1 MRILSL
7 IIYLN
12 LFLYLPFL
20 FKDPSVRED
29 SSREVKT
36 VIQIQD
42 ELKRC
47 FSDIREIPTEQ
58 KRLSLD
64 SVIPQDRTSQDCKGP
79 EFVKELTNEQTKSW
93 KNAVENWLS
102 RPHPLHHPAPVGTA
116 KTADKLPSPL
126 LSIPNTREQQALM
139 SQNKFIQDVQI
150 CQTGGAEQQRA
161 FARTQADDGI
171 SMQLKGD
178 SRVREQNTGPPL
190 VSLVTKKAEHREDR
204 TGSAE
209 QQRAFARTQA
219 DDGIL
224 RQLKGDHGAPEQ
236 DTRPPLV
243 PPVTKKAE
251 HREDW
256 TGSAE
261 QRERAFARTQT
272 DDGVLRQLKG
282 DSSIGER
289 DTRPPLVTLV
299 TKKVEH
305 REDPR
310 LKRHSVDGEPS
321 PELES
326 PNPVKGND
334 SMPYNA
340 QNALMAQ
347 GVISSSVSTS
357 TSSVINQQV
366 KYQVNDEYVRSVVGK
381 LQLPKHKDLA
391 YQVSV
396 NDGTRKALEI
406 LKQKEESKTITADDA
421 KKDEGKL
428 VTAVRNNDGKFPK
441 KGNLSVPK
449 DKEKL
454 SVKERVALLQR
465 KEHKETRKEKREES
479 SERPEKKK
487 ARISKDVE
495 KNDAPV
501 EKPEKAVV
509 QIPIPEL
516 SDDSFPAIS
525 SKSLEMLKSP
535 PSNTGPT
542 SKAPKLKLILKPRNK
557 NEPSAGQGINN
568 SKLSEQKPTDVP
580 DETKSENRDKPDLG
594 EVNRDRRSID
604 SPVAMDLSPLSP
616 PCISGSVSPITVV
629 SSKGRY
635 NPVSSSKAAPAT
647 PVNSTPASSSF
658 PFSPPFPQGPFRSLV
673 SPVGF
678 HGQSMSITP
687 SSGSAPSIPGIN
699 PTSSTPSSTPMPFVP
714 PVPASPVLTPT
725 SVAPPPPALPM
736 ATTLPPANAPPTT
749 IPHGLYPP
757 AINSMPPRIG
767 NLPTSVPLGVRPPV
781 DSPLFTV
788 PQPPAFPGNV
798 QKRNSLDSV
807 PTNISSSPGM
817 FPPTLPGQ
825 QWTPPAQGL
834 PFPHPRQPAV
844 NIPPASLPRPSHPL
858 TMVRPPVFVQQ
869 LGPSPQVN
877 PLTVQQPNT
886 SQQFG
891 FPPVEALR
899 FGVPPATPQRM
910 PFMHPPSLPNMVPL
924 PPQLGG
930 ISGTP
935 MAPFF
940 QQMSFQQRPTGF
952 WLAPVKTPAVSD
964 ANLGRMPLHHNS
976 VQKQANGSVPSSSH
990 KSSDPVK
997 RYSRSDDG
1005 AKGKRDD
1012 KKAEKSVIQKKN
1024 SDEMNPKEE
1033 NSVNKPSL
1041 EVYEVKE
1048 HVLNTSDISDECVS
1062 ESDKLKTVSATEE
1075 KTSEE
1080 DALGTDAGKEL
1091 SADHFEQPWDKN
1103 GIKDFNNLQV
1113 DETHMHKEKPLE
1125 PMLTSDALSSK
1136 SEQELSV
1143 IDDVEEDKCVEMKDG
1158 DDFVSTKRISQAQQ
1172 ASPMVTSDALSS
1184 KSEQELP
1191 VVDGVEEDKCAEMKD
1206 GDDFVSRMRISQAQQ
1221 ASPMLTSDAPS
1232 SKSEQELPVVDGGE
1246 EDKCAEMNDGDNFV
1260 SRKRISEAQQPKN
1273 SYGESQTSS
1282 FKSTVVST
1290 ESSCNNSSNVLKT
1303 QNRDQLVEENISF
1316 PTSLV
1321 TNYVT
1326 EAEQTSIKAVK
1337 KIYDILRNNAS
1348 EPQPETSMTNQEPEN
1363 PCKQDEPDKPDIP
1376 EPVVHMD
1383 EGGII

>member
-7 IIYLN
+7 IIIYLN

-20 FKDPSVRED
+20 FKDSSVRED

-47 FSDIREIPTEQ
+47 FSDIREIPAEQ

-64 SVIPQDRTSQDCKGP
+64 SVIPQDRTSQSSKGP
-79 EFVKELTNEQTKSW
+79 EFVKELTNEQTESW
-93 KNAVENWLS
+93 KSAVENWLS
-102 RPHPLHHPAPVGTA
+102 RPHPLHHPDPVGTA
-116 KTADKLPSPL
+116 ITDDKLPSPL
-126 LSIPNTREQQALM
+126 LSIPKTREQQAVM

-171 SMQLKGD
+171 SRQLKGD
-178 SRVREQNTGPPL
+178 SRVQEQNTRPPL
-190 VSLVTKKAEHREDR
+190 VPLVTKKVEHRDDR

-209 QQRAFARTQA
+209 QQRVFARTQA

-236 DTRPPLV
+236 DTRPALV
-243 PPVTKKAE
+243 PPVTKKVE

-261 QRERAFARTQT
+261 QQRAFARTQA
-272 DDGVLRQLKG
+272 DDGILRQLKG
-282 DSSIGER
+282 DGSIAER
-289 DTRPPLVTLV
+289 DTRPPLVSLV
-299 TKKVEH
+299 IKKVEH

-310 LKRHSVDGEPS
+310 LKRHSVDGKPS

-326 PNPVKGND
+326 PNPVTGND

-357 TSSVINQQV
+357 TSSLTNQQV
-366 KYQVNDEYVRSVVGK
+366 KYQVNDETVKSVLGK
-381 LQLPKHKDLA
+381 LPLPKHKDLA

-406 LKQKEESKTITADDA
+406 LKQKEESKTVTTDDA

-428 VTAVRNNDGKFPK
+428 VTAVRKNDGKSPK

-454 SVKERVALLQR
+454 SVKERLLQS
-465 KEHKETRKEKREES
+465 KERKETRKEKRQEP

-487 ARISKDVE
+487 ARISKGLE

-509 QIPIPEL
+509 QSPIPEL

-535 PSNTGPT
+535 PSNAGLT

-568 SKLSEQKPTDVP
+568 SKSSEQKPTDVP
-580 DETKSENRDKPDLG
+580 DETKSDNKDKPDLG
-594 EVNRDRRSID
+594 EVNRDRKSID

-616 PCISGSVSPITVV
+616 PCISISVSPITVV

-635 NPVSSSKAAPAT
+635 NPVASSKAAPTT
-647 PVNSTPASSSF
+647 PVNPTPASSSF
-658 PFSPPFPQGPFRSLV
+658 PFSPPVPQGPFRSPV
-673 SPVGF
+673 SPVGM

-699 PTSSTPSSTPMPFVP
+699 TTSSIPSSTPVPFVP

-725 SVAPPPPALPM
+725 SVAPLPPALPM
-736 ATTLPPANAPPTT
+736 ATSIPPANAPPTT
-749 IPHGLYPP
+749 LPHGLYPP

-767 NLPTSVPLGVRPPV
+767 SLPTSVPLGVRPPV

-798 QKRNSLDSV
+798 QRRNSLDSV
-807 PTNISSSPGM
+807 PTNVSSSPGM

-834 PFPHPRQPAV
+834 PFPHPRQAAV
-844 NIPPASLPRPSHPL
+844 NIPPASLSRPSHPL
-858 TMVRPPVFVQQ
+858 TMVRPPVFLQQ

-877 PLTVQQPNT
+877 PLTVQQANT

-891 FPPVEALR
+891 FPPMEALR
-899 FGVPPATPQRM
+899 FGVPPATPQGM

-924 PPQLGG
+924 RPQLGG

-935 MAPFF
+935 MTPFF
-940 QQMSFQQRPTGF
+940 QQMSFQQRPAGF

-976 VQKQANGSVPSSSH
+976 VQKQANGAVPSSSH
-990 KSSDPVK
+990 KSCDPVK
-997 RYSRSDDG
+997 QYSRSDVG
-1005 AKGKRDD
+1005 AKGERDD
-1012 KKAEKSVIQKKN
+1012 KKAEKRVLQKKN

-1041 EVYEVKE
+1041 KVNEVKE

-1080 DALGTDAGKEL
+1080 DALGTDAEKEL
-1091 SADHFEQPWDKN
+1091 SADHFEQPRDKN
-1103 GIKDFNNLQV
+1103 EIKYLNNLQV
-1113 DETHMHKEKPLE
+1113 DETHMHEEKPLE

-1143 IDDVEEDKCVEMKDG
+1143 
-1158 DDFVSTKRISQAQQ
+1158 
-1172 ASPMVTSDALSS
+1172 
-1184 KSEQELP
+1184 
-1191 VVDGVEEDKCAEMKD
+1191 VDGVEEDKCAEMKD
-1206 GDDFVSRMRISQAQQ
+1206 EDDFVSRKRISEAQQ
-1221 ASPMLTSDAPS
+1221 ASPMLTSDALS
-1232 SKSEQELPVVDGGE
+1232 SKREQELPIVDGVEEDKCAEMQDGDDFVSRKRISEAKQASPMLTSDALSSRSEQELPVVDDVVE
-1246 EDKCAEMNDGDNFV
+1246 EDKCVKMNDGDNFV

-1273 SYGESQTSS
+1273 FYWESQTSS
-1282 FKSTVVST
+1282 FQSTVMST
-1290 ESSCNNSSNVLKT
+1290 ESSSNKSSNVLKT

-1337 KIYDILRNNAS
+1337 KIYDILRSNAS

-1363 PCKQDEPDKPDIP
+1363 LCKQDEPDKPDIP
-1376 EPVVHMD
+1376 EPDVRVD

>member
-1 MRILSL
+1 M
-7 IIYLN
+7 
-12 LFLYLPFL
+12 
-20 FKDPSVRED
+20 RED

-47 FSDIREIPTEQ
+47 FSDIREIPAEQ

-64 SVIPQDRTSQDCKGP
+64 SVIPQDRTSQDSKGP
-79 EFVKELTNEQTKSW
+79 EFVKELTNEQTASW
-93 KNAVENWLS
+93 KSAVETWLS
-102 RPHPLHHPAPVGTA
+102 RPHPLHHPAPDSTA
-116 KTADKLPSPL
+116 TTADKLPSPL
-126 LSIPNTREQQALM
+126 LSVPKTREQQAVM

-150 CQTGGAEQQRA
+150 CQTGGSEQQRA

-171 SMQLKGD
+171 SRQLKGD
-178 SRVREQNTGPPL
+178 SRVREQSTGPPL
-190 VSLVTKKAEHREDR
+190 VPLVTKKVEHREDR

-209 QQRAFARTQA
+209 RQRAFARTQA

-224 RQLKGDHGAPEQ
+224 RQLKGDHGVPEQ

-243 PPVTKKAE
+243 PPVTKKVE

-256 TGSAE
+256 TGIAE
-261 QRERAFARTQT
+261 QQRAFDRTQA

-282 DSSIGER
+282 DSRIAER
-289 DTRPPLVTLV
+289 DTRPPLVPLV

-326 PNPVKGND
+326 PNPVTGND

-347 GVISSSVSTS
+347 GVISSSVSSS
-357 TSSVINQQV
+357 TSSLTNQQV
-366 KYQVNDEYVRSVVGK
+366 KYQVNDETVRSVLGK
-381 LQLPKHKDLA
+381 LQPPKHKDLA

-406 LKQKEESKTITADDA
+406 LKQKEESKTVTTDDA

-428 VTAVRNNDGKFPK
+428 VTGVRKNDRKSPK

-454 SVKERVALLQR
+454 SVKERVALLQS
-465 KEHKETRKEKREES
+465 KEHKETRKEKRQEP

-487 ARISKDVE
+487 ARISKGLE

-509 QIPIPEL
+509 ESPIPEL

-535 PSNTGPT
+535 PSNAGPT

-557 NEPSAGQGINN
+557 NEPFVGQGVNN
-568 SKLSEQKPTDVP
+568 SKSSEQKPTDVP
-580 DETKSENRDKPDLG
+580 DETKSDNRDKPDLG

-635 NPVSSSKAAPAT
+635 NPVASSKAAPAT
-647 PVNSTPASSSF
+647 PVNSTPAPSSF
-658 PFSPPFPQGPFRSLV
+658 PFSPPVPQGPFRSPV

-687 SSGSAPSIPGIN
+687 SSGSSPSIPGIN
-699 PTSSTPSSTPMPFVP
+699 LTSSTPSSTPMPFVP

-736 ATTLPPANAPPTT
+736 ATSIPPANAPPTT
-749 IPHGLYPP
+749 VPHGLYPP

-767 NLPTSVPLGVRPPV
+767 SLPTSVPLGVRPPV

-798 QKRNSLDSV
+798 QRRNSLDSV
-807 PTNISSSPGM
+807 PTNVSSSPGM

-834 PFPHPRQPAV
+834 PFPHPRQPAM

-858 TMVRPPVFVQQ
+858 TMVRPPVFLQQ
-869 LGPSPQVN
+869 LGPSQVN
-877 PLTVQQPNT
+877 PLTVQQANT

-891 FPPVEALR
+891 FPPAEALR
-899 FGVPPATPQRM
+899 FGVPPATLQGM
-910 PFMHPPSLPNMVPL
+910 PFMLPPSLPNVVPL
-924 PPQLGG
+924 RPQLGG

-940 QQMSFQQRPTGF
+940 QQMSFQQRPAGF

-976 VQKQANGSVPSSSH
+976 VQKQANGSVPSSSR

-997 RYSRSDDG
+997 QYSRSDDG
-1005 AKGKRDD
+1005 AKGERDD
-1012 KKAEKSVIQKKN
+1012 KKAEKSVLQKKN
-1024 SDEMNPKEE
+1024 SDEMNCEEE

-1041 EVYEVKE
+1041 EVYEAKE

-1091 SADHFEQPWDKN
+1091 SADHFEQPRDKN
-1103 GIKDFNNLQV
+1103 EIKDFNNLQV
-1113 DETHMHKEKPLE
+1113 GETYMHEETTLE

-1143 IDDVEEDKCVEMKDG
+1143 IDGGEEDKCAEMKDG
-1158 DDFVSTKRISQAQQ
+1158 DDFVSRKRISEAQQ
-1172 ASPMVTSDALSS
+1172 ASPMLTSDALSS

-1191 VVDGVEEDKCAEMKD
+1191 VVDGVEEDKCAK
-1206 GDDFVSRMRISQAQQ
+1206 
-1221 ASPMLTSDAPS
+1221 
-1232 SKSEQELPVVDGGE
+1232 
-1246 EDKCAEMNDGDNFV
+1246 MNDGDNFV
-1260 SRKRISEAQQPKN
+1260 SRKRISEAQQPN
-1273 SYGESQTSS
+1273 NFHGESQTSS
-1282 FKSTVVST
+1282 FQSTVMST
-1290 ESSCNNSSNVLKT
+1290 ESSSNKSSNVLKT

-1316 PTSLV
+1316 STSLV

-1337 KIYDILRNNAS
+1337 KIYDILRSNAS
-1348 EPQPETSMTNQEPEN
+1348 EPQPETSMTNHEPEN
-1363 PCKQDEPDKPDIP
+1363 PCKQDEPDKPDIR
-1376 EPVVHMD
+1376 EPDVHMD

>member
-1 MRILSL
+1 M
-7 IIYLN
+7 
-12 LFLYLPFL
+12 
-20 FKDPSVRED
+20 RED

-64 SVIPQDRTSQDCKGP
+64 SVIPQDRTAQDSKGP
-79 EFVKELTNEQTKSW
+79 EFVKELTNEQTASW
-93 KNAVENWLS
+93 KNAVENWLC

-116 KTADKLPSPL
+116 KTADKLPSLL
-126 LSIPNTREQQALM
+126 LSIPKTREQQAVM
-139 SQNKFIQDVQI
+139 SQNKSIQDVQI

-171 SMQLKGD
+171 SSQLTGD

-190 VSLVTKKAEHREDR
+190 VPLVTKKAEHREDQ

-219 DDGIL
+219 DDGISM
-224 RQLKGDHGAPEQ
+224 QLKGDHRTPEQ

-243 PPVTKKAE
+243 PLVTKKVE

-261 QRERAFARTQT
+261 QQRAFARTQTDDGVLRQLKGDSSIGERDTRPPPVPLVTKKGEHREDWTGSAEQQRAFARTQT

-357 TSSVINQQV
+357 TSSVTNQQV
-366 KYQVNDEYVRSVVGK
+366 NYQVNDDFVRSVLGK
-381 LQLPKHKDLA
+381 LQLSKHKDLA

-428 VTAVRNNDGKFPK
+428 VTAVRKNDGKSPK

-465 KEHKETRKEKREES
+465 KEHKETRKEKRQES

-487 ARISKDVE
+487 ARISKDLE

-509 QIPIPEL
+509 QSPIPEL

-535 PSNTGPT
+535 PSNAGPT
-542 SKAPKLKLILKPRNK
+542 SKAPKLKLILKPRNR
-557 NEPSAGQGINN
+557 NEPSSGQGINS
-568 SKLSEQKPTDVP
+568 SKSSEQKPTDVP
-580 DETKSENRDKPDLG
+580 DETNLDNRDKPDLG
-594 EVNRDRRSID
+594 EVNRDKGSID

-635 NPVSSSKAAPAT
+635 NPVASSKAAPAT
-647 PVNSTPASSSF
+647 PVNSTPAPSSF
-658 PFSPPFPQGPFRSLV
+658 PFSPPFPQGPFRSPV

-678 HGQSMSITP
+678 HGQSLTITP

-767 NLPTSVPLGVRPPV
+767 SLPTSVPLGVRPPV

-798 QKRNSLDSV
+798 QRRNSLDSV
-807 PTNISSSPGM
+807 PTNVSPSPRM

-858 TMVRPPVFVQQ
+858 TIVRPPVFVQQ

-877 PLTVQQPNT
+877 PLTVQQANT

-891 FPPVEALR
+891 FPPVETLR

-910 PFMHPPSLPNMVPL
+910 PFMRPPSLPNMVPL

-1005 AKGKRDD
+1005 AKGERDD
-1012 KKAEKSVIQKKN
+1012 KKVEKSVLQKKN

-1048 HVLNTSDISDECVS
+1048 HILNTSDISDECVS

-1091 SADHFEQPWDKN
+1091 SADHFEQPRDKN
-1103 GIKDFNNLQV
+1103 QIKDFNNLQV
-1113 DETHMHKEKPLE
+1113 DETHMHEETPLE

-1136 SEQELSV
+1136 SEKELSV
-1143 IDDVEEDKCVEMKDG
+1143 VDGVEEDKCAEMKDG
-1158 DDFVSTKRISQAQQ
+1158 DDFVSRMRISEAQQ

-1191 VVDGVEEDKCAEMKD
+1191 VVDGVDEEKCAK
-1206 GDDFVSRMRISQAQQ
+1206 
-1221 ASPMLTSDAPS
+1221 
-1232 SKSEQELPVVDGGE
+1232 
-1246 EDKCAEMNDGDNFV
+1246 MNDGDNFV
-1260 SRKRISEAQQPKN
+1260 PRKMISEAHQPKN
-1273 SYGESQTSS
+1273 SYGESQMSS
-1282 FKSTVVST
+1282 FQSTVMST
-1290 ESSCNNSSNVLKT
+1290 ESSSNKSSNVLKT

-1337 KIYDILRNNAS
+1337 KIYDILRSNAS

-1376 EPVVHMD
+1376 EPDVHMD

>member
-1 MRILSL
+1 M
-7 IIYLN
+7 
-12 LFLYLPFL
+12 
-20 FKDPSVRED
+20 RED

-36 VIQIQD
+36 VTQIQD

-64 SVIPQDRTSQDCKGP
+64 SVIPQDRTSQDSKGP
-79 EFVKELTNEQTKSW
+79 EFVKELTNEQTATW

-126 LSIPNTREQQALM
+126 LSIPKTREQQAVM

-150 CQTGGAEQQRA
+150 YQTGGAEQQRT
-161 FARTQADDGI
+161 FARTQADDRI

-178 SRVREQNTGPPL
+178 SGVREQNTGPPL
-190 VSLVTKKAEHREDR
+190 VPLVTKKAEHREDR

-219 DDGIL
+219 DDRIL

-243 PPVTKKAE
+243 PPVTKKVE
-251 HREDW
+251 QREDW
-256 TGSAE
+256 TGSADQ
-261 QRERAFARTQT
+261 QRTFARTQA

-289 DTRPPLVTLV
+289 DTRPTPVPLV

-357 TSSVINQQV
+357 ASSVTNQQV
-366 KYQVNDEYVRSVVGK
+366 KYRVNDETVRTVLGK
-381 LQLPKHKDLA
+381 LQIPKHQDLA

-406 LKQKEESKTITADDA
+406 LKQNEESKTITADDA

-428 VTAVRNNDGKFPK
+428 VTAVRKNDGKSPK

-465 KEHKETRKEKREES
+465 KEHKETRKEKRQES
-479 SERPEKKK
+479 WERPEKKK
-487 ARISKDVE
+487 ARISKGLE
-495 KNDAPV
+495 RNDAPV

-509 QIPIPEL
+509 QSPIPEL

-535 PSNTGPT
+535 PSNTGLT

-557 NEPSAGQGINN
+557 NEPSSGQGINN

-580 DETKSENRDKPDLG
+580 DETKLDNRDKPDLG
-594 EVNRDRRSID
+594 EVNRDRKSID

-616 PCISGSVSPITVV
+616 PSISGSVSPITVV

-635 NPVSSSKAAPAT
+635 NPVASSKAAPAT
-647 PVNSTPASSSF
+647 PVNSTPAPSSF
-658 PFSPPFPQGPFRSLV
+658 PFSPPFPQGPFRSPV

-725 SVAPPPPALPM
+725 SVAPPPPSLPM
-736 ATTLPPANAPPTT
+736 ATSIPPANAPPTT
-749 IPHGLYPP
+749 VPHGLYPP

-767 NLPTSVPLGVRPPV
+767 SLPTSVPLGVRPPV

-798 QKRNSLDSV
+798 QRRNSLDSV
-807 PTNISSSPGM
+807 PTNVSSSPRM

-825 QWTPPAQGL
+825 QWRPPAQGL
-834 PFPHPRQPAV
+834 PFPHPRQPAMNV
-844 NIPPASLPRPSHPL
+844 PPASLPRPSHPL

-877 PLTVQQPNT
+877 PLTVQQANT

-910 PFMHPPSLPNMVPL
+910 PFMRPPSLPNMVPL

-930 ISGTP
+930 ISGTPGTP

-1005 AKGKRDD
+1005 AKGERDD
-1012 KKAEKSVIQKKN
+1012 KKAEKSVLQKKN

-1041 EVYEVKE
+1041 KVNEVKE

-1062 ESDKLKTVSATEE
+1062 ESEKLKTVSATEE

-1080 DALGTDAGKEL
+1080 DALGIDAEKEL
-1091 SADHFEQPWDKN
+1091 SADHFEQPRDKN
-1103 GIKDFNNLQV
+1103 QIKDFNNLQV
-1113 DETHMHKEKPLE
+1113 DEKHMHEETPLE
-1125 PMLTSDALSSK
+1125 PILTSDA
-1136 SEQELSV
+1136 V
-1143 IDDVEEDKCVEMKDG
+1143 
-1158 DDFVSTKRISQAQQ
+1158 
-1172 ASPMVTSDALSS
+1172 
-1184 KSEQELP
+1184 
-1191 VVDGVEEDKCAEMKD
+1191 
-1206 GDDFVSRMRISQAQQ
+1206 
-1221 ASPMLTSDAPS
+1221 S

-1246 EDKCAEMNDGDNFV
+1246 EDKCAEMQDGDDFLSRKRISEAKQASPMVSSDAPSSKSEQELSVIYGVEEDKCAKMKDGDNFV
-1260 SRKRISEAQQPKN
+1260 SWKRISEAQQPKN
-1273 SYGESQTSS
+1273 SYGESQTS
-1282 FKSTVVST
+1282 FFQSTVMST
-1290 ESSCNNSSNVLKT
+1290 ESSSNKSSNVLKT

-1337 KIYDILRNNAS
+1337 KIYDILRSNAS

-1376 EPVVHMD
+1376 EPDVHMD